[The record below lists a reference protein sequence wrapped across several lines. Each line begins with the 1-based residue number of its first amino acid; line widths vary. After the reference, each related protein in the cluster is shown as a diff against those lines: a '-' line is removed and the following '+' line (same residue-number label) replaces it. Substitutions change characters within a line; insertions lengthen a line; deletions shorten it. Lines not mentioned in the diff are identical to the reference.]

1 MDACPRR
8 SAGTRQ
14 GARAQRART
23 ARGVPAHGRSTAV
36 WPLRAPNTLASHHT
50 TGSWGGATTLTVS
63 RSLAMGT
70 PIMYNEAGL
79 LDAHACTVPSMATV
93 NTRQQA
99 PRMEERGG

>member
-1 MDACPRR
+1 
-8 SAGTRQ
+8 
-14 GARAQRART
+14 
-23 ARGVPAHGRSTAV
+23 
-36 WPLRAPNTLASHHT
+36 
-50 TGSWGGATTLTVS
+50 
-63 RSLAMGT
+63 MGT